1 VPFTKVRGLNWS
13 FQNFKDEI
21 DPLSTVQGRSCL
33 FRLLFG
39 WHPSSRSACD
49 ASPNLLCPCW
59 LAGSPRTSRKQAA
72 QHHVIPELPT
82 TEPVNVCCLAL
93 AACCYDTKAGS
104 KGQDWNGILQATP
117 LPSANSSQSVRATGV
132 HSRKRSHLR
141 VRLFACK
148 SLPAARLSS
157 YAQID
162 LLCRVWLVGCSC
174 FSPNDS
180 INV

>member
-93 AACCYDTKAGS
+93 AAMIRRQGARDKTGTESYKQRRCQAPTAVSQSERQESTRGSGHIFESGSSRANPSRRPASLATPKSTFSAGS
-104 KGQDWNGILQATP
+104 GWLGA
-117 LPSANSSQSVRATGV
+117 AV
-132 HSRKRSHLR
+132 
-141 VRLFACK
+141 
-148 SLPAARLSS
+148 SLLMTVLM
-157 YAQID
+157 YD
-162 LLCRVWLVGCSC
+162 
-174 FSPNDS
+174 
-180 INV
+180 